1 MFIFSKLIELFFSK
15 QFALAAIKLISKMKN
30 YSFRFL
36 FVSAL
41 GVLIVGLDMLSAL
54 VAGLLILA
62 IQKVDNLELFGA
74 LDIANPLIGLPNQT
88 ASVVA
93 VCIIV
98 SLQVFREGAL
108 LANELVSRRLGIL
121 VGADLKKQVSKVALY
136 TPFEHLSKLNKN
148 DIIMYGNNFAA
159 GAGTFAMEFSRLL
172 SSLVVILL
180 YSIFFLFFE
189 PYAFFFIGTVVLT
202 LIFITNKILLKL
214 EDISSK
220 FRNTELS
227 FFGKLQDSMS
237 GYKDIAIYEA
247 RIPFFTKIHSDISK
261 QLKLQWNITIIQ
273 NLITPLQRSSA
284 LLILGASLIVL
295 ILFEVN
301 GVSIMEPERV
311 VFIIFILL
319 RLYSPIS
326 QLNAIRSSLL
336 ARSAPVV
343 SIIDFLEMEIG
354 SKNNSNLSTSS
365 YVGNYNKK
373 LSGDIRLENLKYYY
387 SMDQEAILND
397 VSLVLGKRKSDCS
410 CRPYWC
416 RQKHTCGFDYNVK
429 KASRR

>member
-41 GVLIVGLDMLSAL
+41 GVLIVGLEMLSAL

-227 FFGKLQDSMS
+227 FLEN
-237 GYKDIAIYEA
+237 YKTVCQVT
-247 RIPFFTKIHSDISK
+247 RILPFMRQNPIFTKIHLIF
-261 QLKLQWNITIIQ
+261 Q
-273 NLITPLQRSSA
+273 NS
-284 LLILGASLIVL
+284 
-295 ILFEVN
+295 
-301 GVSIMEPERV
+301 
-311 VFIIFILL
+311 
-319 RLYSPIS
+319 
-326 QLNAIRSSLL
+326 
-336 ARSAPVV
+336 
-343 SIIDFLEMEIG
+343 
-354 SKNNSNLSTSS
+354 
-365 YVGNYNKK
+365 
-373 LSGDIRLENLKYYY
+373 
-387 SMDQEAILND
+387 
-397 VSLVLGKRKSDCS
+397 
-410 CRPYWC
+410 
-416 RQKHTCGFDYNVK
+416 
-429 KASRR
+429 